1 MTIRAMN
8 WAWGIDLQPAMKLV
22 LLKLADR
29 ANDNGECWPGMES
42 VAALCGLSART
53 LIRHIDKMEAM
64 GLLYKSKR
72 KDESGRQ
79 TTNLYTLNMD
89 YQPGDKL
96 SPGDDDEVDS
106 RVTICHPV
114 TAEPGDKSCTNR
126 VTLVSPDK
134 ELKLFI
140 ETTDETT
147 DATTKV
153 AAPFAEPLDEN
164 PVRMIDGRWLVDDAI
179 VDRWVIA
186 YQNGRTNQATE
197 DWIEAE
203 LAKAALWLVANPR
216 KRKKN
221 LLRFLT
227 RWLTRASS
235 PPQRSAY
242 PPSSPQSRYP
252 RRLQAHA

>member
-8 WAWGIDLQPAMKLV
+8 WAWGIDLPPAMKLV

-29 ANDNGECWPGMES
+29 ANDNGECWPGIES
-42 VAALCGLSART
+42 VAAACGVSERT

-64 GLLYKSKR
+64 DLLHKSKR

-79 TTNLYTLNMD
+79 VTNLYTLNLA
-89 YQPGDKL
+89 YQPGDNL
-96 SPGDDDEVDS
+96 SPGDEDEDDS
-106 RVTICHPV
+106 RVTNCHPV
-114 TAEPGDKSCTNR
+114 TDEPGDKSCNNR

-153 AAPFAEPLDEN
+153 AAPFAEPIDEK

-197 DWIEAE
+197 DWIEVE
-203 LAKAALWLVANPR
+203 LAKAALWLEANPR

-221 LLRFLT
+221 LLRFLSG
-227 RWLTRASS
+227 WLTRASS
-235 PPQRSAY
+235 PSRSAY
-242 PPSSPQSRYP
+242 PPSSPQSRSP
-252 RRLQAHA
+252 RRLQAYA